1 MVDIQ
6 CDELDHQKNS
16 QHHPDLAHQHNRI
29 EIYQQYY
36 LVDIVRVTLNDTAL
50 VEVDAY
56 KYYRTYL
63 SYVMM
68 ENCSLLEG
76 LNSQGRPFN
85 Y

>member
-36 LVDIVRVTLNDTAL
+36 LV
-50 VEVDAY
+50 EVDAY